1 MLTVLYVSLMIEA
14 AILEAI
20 ETGAEYTTVGFEADG
35 TLVACIKTEFGQ
47 YWTVR

>member
-1 MLTVLYVSLMIEA
+1 MNTLAIALMIEA
-14 AILEAI
+14 AVIEAI
-20 ETGAEYTTVGFEADG
+20 KSGAEYTTVGFEQDG